1 MISQLKSTQIR
12 VQLLNIL
19 GFFFKSSLE
28 LALMGKN
35 FLINGFS
42 GQEKKNMNETIMGMD
57 RELRWQANNKIR
69 QID

>member
-19 GFFFKSSLE
+19 GFFFKVHWNWRWWERISSLM
-28 LALMGKN
+28 AFQGKK
-35 FLINGFS
+35 
-42 GQEKKNMNETIMGMD
+42 KKNMNETIMGMD

>member
-1 MISQLKSTQIR
+1 
-12 VQLLNIL
+12 
-19 GFFFKSSLE
+19 
-28 LALMGKN
+28 MGKN

-42 GQEKKNMNETIMGMD
+42 EQEKKNMNETIMGMD

>member
-19 GFFFKSSLE
+19 GFFLSSLE